1 MKEIKG
7 KKGQITVIS
16 IITLFITLL
25 VFSVF
30 LPQINTVLDTLIGQ
44 VDATSGFLLALIPL
58 MCILGIFMSL
68 QSYSQPQYARP

>member
-1 MKEIKG
+1 MKKLRE

-16 IITLFITLL
+16 IITLFITLI

-30 LPQINTVLDTLIGQ
+30 LPQINTVLDDLIGQ

-58 MCILGIFMSL
+58 MIVLGIIMSL
-68 QSYSQPQYARP
+68 QQYSQPQYARP